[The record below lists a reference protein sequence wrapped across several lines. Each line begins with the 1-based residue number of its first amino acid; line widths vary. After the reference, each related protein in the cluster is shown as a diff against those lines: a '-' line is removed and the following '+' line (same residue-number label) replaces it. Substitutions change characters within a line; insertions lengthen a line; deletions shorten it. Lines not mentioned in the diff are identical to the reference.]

1 MSLRDYITKELHE
14 AIDPRAPHLAGLSP
28 AAALPGGRV
37 EVCGTALGPDGT
49 ILPTALIGDA
59 PAAVTLSRSTRAIIQ
74 VPEGAIASDLHL
86 VRADAR
92 SNGLPLRVAVPLI
105 ETVHPVANPAVD
117 ADGNIFVMYSGPR
130 GEKVEV
136 SIFRVDRDFQVRPFV
151 RDLLNVSSLAFD
163 SEGFLYASSRA
174 EGAVYR
180 ISPTGEITTYAE
192 GMGIATGLA
201 FDRDG
206 NLFVGDRSGTIFKIS
221 PSGKTGAGPYTS
233 AGEIFVFA
241 TLEPSVAAYHL
252 AFLDDGTLLV
262 AAPTTSS
269 NDVIHAID
277 PEGNT
282 TVFYRGLGRPQ
293 GLAVDVDGNVYV
305 AASLAGRRGVVRIDG
320 QLSGDERRAELVLAG
335 DDLVGLAFLEDGLAA
350 LTTRTALF
358 HVEMGVEGRRL
369 I

>member
-1 MSLRDYITKELHE
+1 MALRDYITKDPQE
-14 AIDPRAPHLAGLSP
+14 AIDPRAPHLAAVSP
-28 AAALPGGRV
+28 SAALPGGRV
-37 EVCGTALGPDGT
+37 EVLGTSLGPKGPA
-49 ILPTALIGDA
+49 LPAAFIGDS
-59 PAAVTLSRSTRAIIQ
+59 PAAVALSRSTRAIIQ
-74 VPEGAIASDLHL
+74 VPEGAVGADLH
-86 VRADAR
+86 VMHGDAR

-105 ETVHPVANPAVD
+105 DTVHPVANPAVD

-136 SIFRVDRDFQVRPFV
+136 SIFRVERDFQVRPFV

-163 SEGFLYASSRA
+163 SYGFLYASSRA
-174 EGAVYR
+174 EGTVYR

-221 PSGKTGAGPYTS
+221 PRGETSDRPYAS
-233 AGEIFVFA
+233 PSEIFVFA

-262 AAPTTSS
+262 TAPTTSS
-269 NDVIHAID
+269 NDAIHAID
-277 PEGNT
+277 PQGNA

-293 GLAVDVDGNVYV
+293 GLAVDIDGNVYV
-305 AASLAGRRGVVRIDG
+305 AASLAGRRGIVRIDT
-320 QLSGDERRAELVLAG
+320 LRHAELILAG
-335 DDLVGLAFLEDGLAA
+335 DDLVGIAFLEDGFAA
-350 LTTRTALF
+350 VTTRTALF
-358 HVEMGVEGRRL
+358 HIELGIEGRKL
-369 I
+369 V